1 MARAKSE
8 PDVFR
13 MPKVCRKP
21 TQAPKSPAAENW
33 NPFESA
39 RVGATE
45 DQAPTETSTTTRT
58 MPHAL
63 VVLPNAGLRP
73 HSRLVRIVYLLFG
86 LPRAARPDPRAE
98 LGSIGHGDLARL
110 RR

>member
-21 TQAPKSPAAENW
+21 TQAPKSPPAENW

-45 DQAPTETSTTTRT
+45 DQAPRETSTTTRT
-58 MPHAL
+58 TPHAL
-63 VVLPNAGLRP
+63 LVRPNVGLRP
-73 HSRLVRIVYLLFG
+73 RSWLVRIVYVLFG
-86 LPRAARPDPRAE
+86 PPGAQERTRRPAR
-98 LGSIGHGDLARL
+98 
-110 RR
+110 

>member
-1 MARAKSE
+1 MARAKAE

-39 RVGATE
+39 RGGATE
-45 DQAPTETSTTTRT
+45 DQAPTETSTTTT
-58 MPHAL
+58 TIPHAL
-63 VVLPNAGLRP
+63 FVPPNAGLRP
-73 HSRLVRIVYLLFG
+73 RPWLVRILYLLSG
-86 LPRAARPDPRAE
+86 PPIALLRTGRPAGTVR
-98 LGSIGHGDLARL
+98 
-110 RR
+110 